1 VLHGREAERSA
12 LAALLDGARAA
23 RSGVLVIRGQA
34 GVGKSSLLADAV
46 GHADGARVLS
56 TQGIESESELAF
68 SALHQLLRP
77 VAALLDRLA
86 PPQARALRVAFGEE
100 DGGPGDRFLVSLATL
115 SLLAEAAETGPV
127 LGVVDDAQW
136 LDDASATAL
145 VFAARRLEAER
156 VALVFAVREGDARG
170 FAAPG
175 LPELRLS
182 GLAGHAAQALLDER
196 AGHPVAPAV
205 TEQLVAGT
213 GGNALALVEL
223 AAALTPAELR
233 GEEPLRPAL
242 PLTEGVERAF
252 LAQVRRLPEPAQT
265 VLLVAAAEG
274 AGQVGVVQRAARA
287 LGADAGA
294 LDVAERSGLV
304 QVREGHLAFRH
315 PLVRSAVYGAAT
327 TGDRQRVHTALAGA
341 LGRHGDADRRVWH
354 RAAATAGPDDGVAA
368 ELDEVARR
376 AARRGGFDAACAALE
391 RAAELTGGAEP
402 RAWRRWEAAANA
414 RLAGQH
420 DRALRLLDA
429 ARSSTSDPLL
439 RADVDLLR
447 GAVELVAGS
456 ADTAEQILVT
466 AARDVLGIDPGRALH
481 LLVIG
486 AQAASLASNRG
497 AGVEIGRLAAQLPLG
512 DALRDRFFGSLLV
525 GCGHYF
531 SGDLAA
537 ALAPLRRAVGYADE
551 LDENMLLTW
560 AARAAFYLGDDA
572 AAYRLDSRAVAL
584 CRAAGAVGDML
595 PPLQR
600 LALSQLLLGRWP
612 AASASAGE
620 ALRLARETGQGNLA
634 SLPLGWL
641 AVLAAY
647 RGHDV
652 ELRSLSTQIEAA
664 LAAHPMAV
672 ADDVRQWAR
681 GVAEAA
687 AGHRAAALHRLER
700 VTSPAVAL
708 MASLDRVETAAHD
721 GQRETALAWL
731 APLEEFAAVTG
742 APWALARV
750 AHCRAL
756 LAEPDAAEQLFRA
769 ALDHHDRA
777 ERPFER
783 ARAELAYGEFLRRAR
798 RRGDARA
805 QLRAA
810 LATFDDLGAA
820 PWAERARQELRVS
833 GETARKRDAST
844 LLDLTSQ
851 ELQVARFVAQGLPNR
866 EVAAQLFL
874 SPRTIEYHLRNV
886 FQKVGVSSRTEL
898 ARLPLD

>member
-12 LAALLDGARAA
+12 LAALLDGARAG
-23 RSGVLVIRGQA
+23 RSGVLVLRGQA

-46 GHADGARVLS
+46 GRAGDARVLA

-77 VAALLDRLA
+77 VTALLDRLP

-100 DGGPGDRFLVSLATL
+100 DGAAGDRFLVSLATL

-127 LGVVDDAQW
+127 LAVVDDAQW

-156 VALVFAVREGDARG
+156 VALVFAVREGDPHS

-182 GLAGHAAQALLDER
+182 GLAGPAAQALLDER
-196 AGHPVAPAV
+196 AGQLVAPAV
-205 TEQLVAGT
+205 SEQLVAGT

-252 LAQVRRLPEPAQT
+252 LDQVRRLPEPAQT
-265 VLLVAAAEG
+265 VLLVAAAEE

-287 LGADAGA
+287 LGADGGG
-294 LDVAERSGLV
+294 LDAVERSGLV
-304 QVREGHLAFRH
+304 QVRDGHLVFRH

-341 LGRHGDADRRVWH
+341 LAGDAERRVWH
-354 RAAATAGPDDGVAA
+354 RAAAAAGPDDEIAA

-391 RAAELTGGAEP
+391 RAAELTDGAEP

-429 ARSSTSDPLL
+429 ARWSTSDPLL

-466 AARDVLGIDPGRALH
+466 AARDVLSIDPGRALH

-486 AQAASLASNRG
+486 AQAASLASDSS

-551 LDENMLLTW
+551 LDESMLLTW

-584 CRAAGAVGDML
+584 SRAAGAVGDML

-647 RGHDV
+647 RGQDA

-681 GVAEAA
+681 GIAEAA
-687 AGHRAAALHRLER
+687 AEHRAAALHRLER

-742 APWALARV
+742 VPWALARV

-756 LAEPDAAEQLFRA
+756 LAEPDAAEELFRA
-769 ALDHHDRA
+769 SLDHHDRV

-810 LATFDDLGAA
+810 LATFEDLGAA